1 MVCDLFLPIIITVI
15 VVIIVIS
22 LSAQKQKLVP
32 APKGMRHRATPLSL
46 TRGDKRG
53 DSQKVTAFCIWTLG
67 MLNINLC
74 LLSLKKKNPTCLTC
88 MKFSLSH
95 MNP

>member
-1 MVCDLFLPIIITVI
+1 MVRDFFLPVIITVI
-15 VVIIVIS
+15 IVNIVIS
-22 LSAQKQKLVP
+22 LSTQKQKLIP
-32 APKGMRHRATPLSL
+32 APKGVRHRATPLSL

-53 DSQKVTAFCIWTLG
+53 DSQQVTAFCIWTLG

-74 LLSLKKKNPTCLTC
+74 LLSLKNLTCLTC

-95 MNP
+95 MNR

>member
-1 MVCDLFLPIIITVI
+1 MVCDFFLPIITTVI
-15 VVIIVIS
+15 IVIIVIS
-22 LSAQKQKLVP
+22 LSTQKQKLIP
-32 APKGMRHRATPLSL
+32 APKGARHRATPLSL

-53 DSQKVTAFCIWTLG
+53 DSQQFCIWTLG

-74 LLSLKKKNPTCLTC
+74 LLSLKNLTCLTC